1 MTVNE
6 LSGEVYEFNRTV
18 ILPMPTPGG
27 VVEVQRVVTTVVTG
41 SEQIAAYGMTEVGRV
56 FRSKVADDM
65 AMLVLLAFVFRLVA
79 LLILQ
84 VRPTLRP
91 TFTPSPI
98 SV

>member
-1 MTVNE
+1 
-6 LSGEVYEFNRTV
+6 
-18 ILPMPTPGG
+18 MPTPGG